1 LLINILDKECGG
13 FLCKYSQQITHFLNL
28 LLGPILERKYMLKDM
43 DGSVVKEEL
52 FNLLGLIKY
61 LELDR

>member
-1 LLINILDKECGG
+1 MT
-13 FLCKYSQQITHFLNL
+13 YFLNL
-28 LLGPILERKYMLKDM
+28 LLGPIPERKYMLKDM
-43 DGSVVKEEL
+43 DRSLIKEEP